1 MSAYGT
7 KQTWLNALTNVRFGG
22 KADITPNGSLCR
34 LMTQSGHGHCRSAR
48 RGLSGF
54 HLHGE
59 QLTIV
64 PRGKR
69 IAETR
74 TTVIFCRCV

>member
-1 MSAYGT
+1 VDSL
-7 KQTWLNALTNVRFGG
+7 KALDPERPIREADMVTAGVRG
-22 KADITPNGSLCR
+22 
-34 LMTQSGHGHCRSAR
+34 
-48 RGLSGF
+48 GLSGF
-54 HLHGE
+54 HLHLDQGHACELLGE